1 MRELETKWGL
11 SLPNRGPLFGLTT
24 VSDIMSAATVAEEST
39 VFESVW
45 FGESL
50 IHKPR
55 LEAIVMLAAVAARTK
70 NVRLG
75 TACMASFPVRHP
87 ALLAI
92 QWATLDQVSNG
103 RTVLCVC
110 VGGGDQR
117 EMKAFGAKRE
127 ERASRLVEGIKFL
140 REMWSDGEVTHE
152 GRFYDLKGS
161 NIQPK
166 PAQKPC
172 PIWIAVTPK
181 REVTGASGF
190 DRAMRRVVTYAD
202 GYMVA
207 STGCEPEKFKE
218 YWDAIETIARE
229 TGKDLSNF
237 ETAIHGMV
245 NINDDKRAAYEESRF
260 YFDHYY
266 SRGWPPER
274 TLQAWLAHGPP
285 QECASLIQIW
295 LDMGITTPILRFTSR
310 DQVGQVRRFI
320 DEVLP
325 LLRVSKPSNERL
337 ELNGTKTRGGF
348 S

>member
-1 MRELETKWGL
+1 V
-11 SLPNRGPLFGLTT
+11 N
-24 VSDIMSAATVAEEST
+24 DIMKAATLAEESQ

-55 LEAIVMLAAVAARTK
+55 FEAIVMLAAVAARTQR
-70 NVRLG
+70 VRLG

-117 EMKAFGAKRE
+117 EMAAFGAKRT
-127 ERASRLVEGIKFL
+127 ERGPRLAEGIKFL
-140 REMWSDGEVTHE
+140 REMWSEGEVVYQ
-152 GRFYDLKGS
+152 GRFYDLKGYK
-161 NIQPK
+161 IQPK
-166 PAQKPC
+166 PVQQPC

-181 REVTGASGF
+181 KEAGAAAF
-190 DRAMRRVVTYAD
+190 ERALRRVVTHAD

-207 STGCEPEKFKE
+207 SSGCEPERFKD
-218 YWDAIETIARE
+218 YWGTIQAMASE
-229 TGKDLSNF
+229 TGKDLGNF

-245 NINDDKRAAYEESRF
+245 NINDDRRAAYDESRF

-266 SRGWPPER
+266 SPGWPPEN

-285 QECASLIQIW
+285 RECARLIQTWI
-295 LDMGITTPILRFTSR
+295 DMGITTPVLRFTSR
-310 DQVGQVRRFI
+310 DQVGQLRRFI

-325 LLRVSKPSNERL
+325 LVRVCESGTLDRRL
-337 ELNGTKTRGGF
+337 KA
-348 S
+348 

>member
-1 MRELETKWGL
+1 L

-24 VSDIMSAATVAEEST
+24 IDDILTAASIAEESN

-55 LEAIVMLAAVAARTK
+55 LEAIVMLSAVAARTRK
-70 NVRLG
+70 VRLG

-127 ERASRLVEGIKFL
+127 ERGSRLAEGIRWL
-140 REMWSDGEVTHE
+140 RALWSDGEAE
-152 GRFYDLKGS
+152 CDGRFYDLKGY
-161 NIQPK
+161 NVQPK
-166 PAQKPC
+166 PVQKPC

-181 REVTGASGF
+181 KQVTGPVGF
-190 DRAMRRVVTYAD
+190 ERAMRRVVTQAD

-207 STGCEPEKFKE
+207 SSGCEPEVFQD
-218 YWDAIETIARE
+218 YWGTIQTIAHE
-229 TGKDLSNF
+229 KGKDLGNF

-245 NINDDKRAAYEESRF
+245 NINNDKRAAYEESRF

-266 SRGWPPER
+266 SPGWPPEK
-274 TLQAWLAHGPP
+274 TLQAWLAHGPARD
-285 QECASLIQIW
+285 CARLIQTWI
-295 LDMGITTPILRFTSR
+295 DMGITTPVLRFTSR
-310 DQVGQVRRFI
+310 DQLGQVRRFI

-325 LLRVSKPSNERL
+325 LLRVNQS
-337 ELNGTKTRGGF
+337 
-348 S
+348 

>member
-1 MRELETKWGL
+1 MRDLPTRWGL

-24 VSDIMSAATVAEEST
+24 VDEIMKAAVLAEESGT
-39 VFESVW
+39 FESVW

-55 LEAIVMLAAVAARTK
+55 LEAVVMMAAVAARTEK
-70 NVRLG
+70 VRLG

-92 QWATLDQVSNG
+92 QWATLDQISKG

-117 EMKAFGAKRE
+117 EHRAFGSRRE
-127 ERASRLVEGIKFL
+127 ERAPRLVEGIRFL
-140 REMWSDGEVTHE
+140 REIWSGEEVKYQ
-152 GRFYDLKGS
+152 GRFYDLKGYK
-161 NIQPK
+161 IEPK
-166 PAQKPC
+166 PLQKPC

-181 REVTGASGF
+181 KQVTGAEGF
-190 DRAMRRVVTYAD
+190 ERALRRVVTDGD

-207 STGCEPEKFKE
+207 SSGCEPEKFKE
-218 YWDAIETIARE
+218 YWDSIETFARE
-229 TGKDLSNF
+229 KGKDLAKF

-245 NINDDKRAAYEESRF
+245 NINDDKQAAYQESRF

-266 SRGWPPER
+266 SPGWPPES
-274 TLQAWLAHGPP
+274 TLQAWLAHGSPR
-285 QECASLIQIW
+285 ECARLIQTWIE
-295 LDMGITTPILRFTSR
+295 MGITTPVLRFTSR

-325 LLRVSKPSNERL
+325 LLRVVE
-337 ELNGTKTRGGF
+337 
-348 S
+348 